1 MPQLDLISFLF
12 ILFLVVSFL
21 FALLFRYGFPER
33 FTFCDGLRFIPVW
46 VFLVSV
52 VLVMNQAGRETLD
65 PGRWQNERLFEPV
78 VKGEIL
84 GGEEPVKNLL
94 FGWVLFPLRTFSKIT
109 IRVDA
114 ILTGVVVLFLA
125 GLFLEIVGRTIARQW
140 QSRWTLTILIGFVLL
155 DLMTYSI
162 IGLIRQIGWIV
173 SSSIP

>member
-1 MPQLDLISFLF
+1 MPQLDLISFL
-12 ILFLVVSFL
+12 LVLLVVTAFL

-33 FTFCDGLRFIPVW
+33 FTIFDGLRFVLVW
-46 VFLVSV
+46 VLFVSV

-78 VKGEIL
+78 IKGEIL

-94 FGWVLFPLRTFSKIT
+94 FGWILFPLRIFSKTT
-109 IRVDA
+109 IRADA

-125 GLFLEIVGRTIARQW
+125 GVFLEILGRTIARQW
-140 QSRWTLTILIGFVLL
+140 QSRWTLTILIGFLFL

-162 IGLIRQIGWIV
+162 VGLVRQIGWIV
-173 SSSIP
+173 FS